1 MLGNLACRKT
11 DKIDTSPGLHLAFST
26 DTVFFDTVFPSIGS
40 VTQRLIVHNLN
51 KNKVSVASIQ
61 LAGGQ
66 SSNYRIN
73 VNGTPAISASD
84 VEIAGGDSIFIFVR
98 VTIDPNSQDI
108 PIVVT
113 DSIEFLTNGSLQNV
127 KLVSWGRN
135 AIFYRKAKLKGNITW
150 DSLRAHVIYDSLR
163 IDTNSTLTIMPGTR
177 VYFHKDAW
185 MAVSFNATLKIHGIT
200 GIPVTFQGDRMD
212 PFYKDL
218 PGQWGGIYLE
228 RGSKDHE
235 VINAIIKNGSFGFSV
250 DSLGAAG
257 NPMVTIT
264 NSIIRNMTSDGIY
277 AYGSSI
283 TSTNCVIG
291 DCGGSSIYIEYGG
304 SYDFKQLTV
313 GNYWFSSVRHGP
325 AIRLSNYTYD
335 KAVQVPNPL
344 IKAYF
349 GNAILYGASD
359 EELGLDSVAGTQFN
373 YKFENTILKT
383 GIKTGN
389 SSRYV
394 NCLINKN
401 PRFKEV
407 VKWDYRIDSI
417 SPAIDKGLDLGI
429 PKDIVGN
436 DRTGLPDLGAYEY
449 VKKN

>member
-1 MLGNLACRKT
+1 M
-11 DKIDTSPGLHLAFST
+11 
-26 DTVFFDTVFPSIGS
+26 
-40 VTQRLIVHNLN
+40 
-51 KNKVSVASIQ
+51 VAE
-61 LAGGQ
+61 
-66 SSNYRIN
+66 
-73 VNGTPAISASD
+73 
-84 VEIAGGDSIFIFVR
+84 VES
-98 VTIDPNSQDI
+98 
-108 PIVVT
+108 
-113 DSIEFLTNGSLQNV
+113 
-127 KLVSWGRN
+127 
-135 AIFYRKAKLKGNITW
+135 
-150 DSLRAHVIYDSLR
+150 
-163 IDTNSTLTIMPGTR
+163 
-177 VYFHKDAW
+177 
-185 MAVSFNATLKIHGIT
+185 
-200 GIPVTFQGDRMD
+200 
-212 PFYKDL
+212 
-218 PGQWGGIYLE
+218 
-228 RGSKDHE
+228 RGS
-235 VINAIIKNGSFGFSV
+235 
-250 DSLGAAG
+250 
-257 NPMVTIT
+257 
-264 NSIIRNMTSDGIY
+264 
-277 AYGSSI
+277 
-283 TSTNCVIG
+283 
-291 DCGGSSIYIEYGG
+291 
-304 SYDFKQLTV
+304 
-313 GNYWFSSVRHGP
+313 WP

-407 VKWDYRIDSI
+407 IKWDYRIDSI